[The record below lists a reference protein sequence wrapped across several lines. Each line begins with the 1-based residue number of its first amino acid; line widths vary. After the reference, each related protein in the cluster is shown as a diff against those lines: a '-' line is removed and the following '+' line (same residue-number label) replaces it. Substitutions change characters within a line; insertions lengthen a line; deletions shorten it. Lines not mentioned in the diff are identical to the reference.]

1 MNADSLQALSLLI
14 PDYLGGHLSE
24 ADREAVEA
32 AMREH
37 QEFRQQVEWE
47 RDLRNAIRRTDEPL
61 EQRPDQLAFE
71 RMLNGRESKP
81 RRRMR
86 ALPVGIAAALVA
98 GVIFTYP
105 LTKPTPQFE
114 TLTDQPAVTAEP
126 IIRLAVTSS
135 SDMQL
140 LLERYG
146 LELVTSY
153 PEVGAADVRVPASED
168 LTQTINALRKEP
180 AVRFVETL

>member
-1 MNADSLQALSLLI
+1 
-14 PDYLGGHLSE
+14 
-24 ADREAVEA
+24 
-32 AMREH
+32 
-37 QEFRQQVEWE
+37 WE

-71 RMLNGRESKP
+71 RTLNVTGSTP

-126 IIRLAVTSS
+126 IIRLAVTGN
-135 SDMQL
+135 SDMQQ
-140 LLERYG
+140 LLERYD

-153 PEVGAADVRVPASED
+153 PDVGAADVRVPASED
-168 LTQTINALRKEP
+168 LTQTMNALRKEP

>member
-1 MNADSLQALSLLI
+1 MNAESLKALSLLI

-24 ADREAVEA
+24 ADREAVET

-47 RDLRNAIRRTDEPL
+47 RDMRNAIRRTDEPL

-71 RMLNGRESKP
+71 RMLNSRGPTP
-81 RRRMR
+81 RRRIR

-114 TLTDQPAVTAEP
+114 TLTDQPAVTVEA
-126 IIRLAVTSS
+126 IIRLAVTSD
-135 SDMQL
+135 SDMQQ
-140 LLERYG
+140 LLERYD

-153 PEVGAADVRVPASED
+153 PEVGAADVRVPRSED
-168 LTQTINALRKEP
+168 LTLTMNALREEP